1 MQGGNQSQIMHG
13 GGMQGEGF
21 AGQERANRPND
32 PRFNRR
38 YWLCLVFN
46 ARWQEKSVTQGY
58 H

>member
-1 MQGGNQSQIMHG
+1 MSESLCRRGSFMQGGNQSQIMHG

-38 YWLCLVFN
+38 Y
-46 ARWQEKSVTQGY
+46 
-58 H
+58 